1 MSGLF
6 GASAAGSS
14 KRTTSTTAP
23 MIASWRPQTAVEGLV
38 IPLVYGR
45 NRVSGNIIWAGN
57 LIAIPHTTYTQSGG
71 GGGGKGGGGGGGST
85 SSSTTYSYIM
95 AVIWGLCEGVIQKI
109 GAAWFDKNKVDA
121 YAAGVSL
128 GARPQSP
135 IGWLN
140 PPDDLGYYGLALAHN
155 PAADMGDNATLP
167 NWSFE
172 IYGLLPFAGETIPEA
187 NPAAIIPDILS
198 NPYYGAGL
206 AASKVADLTQFNN
219 YCVANGF
226 FLSPAFQEQKEARE
240 HLADL
245 LKLVNSEVFWSEGKL
260 NIVPMGD
267 EEVTGNGVTYIPNLT
282 PALDLNLNHF
292 LFSEGEEPVQM
303 TRKSIAECYNSV
315 SVEYL
320 NRDNA
325 YNTAIAEAKDLAAIE
340 AFGLRKMDAILA
352 HAITDGV
359 TAGKAANNILQY
371 ALYARNQYKFSLG
384 IIASTFHPLDWV
396 TLTYPPLGLNQLPVR
411 ILSITESDDFSFEIE
426 AVEWPVG
433 TAHAALYPHQGGSAY
448 ELNFNADPGNINP
461 PVIFEPP
468 ALLTD
473 MGFEVWVA
481 GSGGPLWGGA
491 EVWISLDDAT
501 YKRYGR
507 IVNPARTGRLLAQL
521 DTLVGFFQGGG
532 FLLDRFFDEGG
543 ILDVD
548 LSESRGELLAATA
561 EEADK
566 LTTLCYVDGEMLAY
580 EEAEL
585 LDSYKYRLTGLRR
598 GAYGSPITDHS
609 INSRFARL
617 DGAVFKYP
625 FVADDIGQIIYLK
638 FLSFNIYGGALQALE
653 DVEAYQYE
661 IGGGALEALLPDV
674 TNLIGFYQ
682 TGQMILKWDCAED
695 PLNDYRQMEYEV
707 RRGATFNTAQIMAR
721 VKDKEYVARGDGFY
735 WVAARTKYTY
745 STPATIEIA
754 NSFIVANV
762 VVTHDEKAD
771 GWPGT
776 LSGGVFVDDLGF
788 LEITGSPEGY
798 YTIPTGHRVDLGA
811 PKVCNLSFALDAKFI
826 DPTESIDAAPDWDA
840 IVDFDGNVAGL
851 ASCKVQVRTSQDG
864 STWGDWQDLFP
875 GQYVFQVVDIRLVL
889 LAPNPPITPV
899 IMGFA
904 FTVDMPDRVDV
915 GNGITC
921 PAGGLDVT
929 YETPFQTDPPNVQI
943 TVLNPDPDD
952 KVTVI
957 GSSKTT
963 FHVAITNGGSGVERT
978 INWLAQGY

>member
-23 MIASWRPQTAVEGLV
+23 MIASWRPQTAVEGGV
-38 IPLVYGR
+38 IALVYGR
-45 NRVSGNIIWAGN
+45 NRISANIIYAGN

-71 GGGGKGGGGGGGST
+71 GGGGKGGGGGSSST
-85 SSSTTYSYIM
+85 SSNTTYSYIM
-95 AVIWGLCEGVIQKI
+95 EVIWGLCEGLIQKI

-121 YAAGVSL
+121 FAGGVSL

-135 IGWLN
+135 IGWLIS
-140 PPDDLGYYGLALAHN
+140 PYDLGYYGLALAHN
-155 PAADMGDNATLP
+155 PAADMGDNASLP

-172 IYGLLPFAGETIPEA
+172 IYGLLPFNGETIPEA
-187 NPAAIIPDILS
+187 NPAAIIPDFLS
-198 NPYYGAGL
+198 NLYYGAGL
-206 AASKVADLTQFNN
+206 AAAKIASLTQFSN

-226 FLSPAFQEQKEARE
+226 FLSPALQEQKEARE

-267 EEVTGNGVTYIPNLT
+267 EEVVGNGVTFTPNLT
-282 PALDLNLNHF
+282 PVLDLDLNDF

-303 TRKSIAECYNSV
+303 TRKSIAECYNSI
-315 SVEYL
+315 SLEYL
-320 NRDNA
+320 NRDNS
-325 YNTAIAEAKDLAAIE
+325 YNTAIAEAKDQAAIE
-340 AFGLRKMDAILA
+340 AFGLRKLDTILA

-371 ALYARNQYKFSLG
+371 SLYARNQYKFSLG
-384 IIASTFHPLDWV
+384 VIASILDPLDWV
-396 TLTYPPLGLNQLPVR
+396 TLTYAPLGLNQLPVR
-411 ILSITESDDFSFEIE
+411 IFSITESDDLSFEIE

-448 ELNFNADPGNINP
+448 EANFNADPGNINP

-468 ALLTD
+468 ALVTNF
-473 MGFEVWVA
+473 GFEVWIA
-481 GSGGPLWGGA
+481 ASGGSLWGGA
-491 EVWISLDDAT
+491 EVWISIDNAT

-507 IVNPARTGRLLAQL
+507 IINPARTGKLRTGLPAGSDPDQVNTLA
-521 DTLVGFFQGGG
+521 
-532 FLLDRFFDEGG
+532 
-543 ILDVD
+543 VD
-548 LSESRGELLAATA
+548 LTESRGELLPASQ

-566 LTTLCYVDGEMLAY
+566 FIPLCYVDGELVAY
-580 EEAEL
+580 RDAAL
-585 LDSYKYRLTGLRR
+585 VDTNKYDLTYLRR
-598 GAYGSPITDHS
+598 GLYGT
-609 INSRFARL
+609 INGAHPANAQFARI

-653 DVEAYQYE
+653 DVEPYQHE

-674 TNLIGFYQ
+674 TNLIGFFRA
-682 TGQMILKWDCAED
+682 GQMVLKWDCDED
-695 PLNDYRQMEYEV
+695 PLDDYRQMEYEI
-707 RRGATFNTAQIMAR
+707 RRGAAFNTAEVLAR

-776 LSGGVFVDDLGF
+776 LSGGVFIDGLGF
-788 LEITGSPEGY
+788 LEITGSAEGY
-798 YTIPTGHRVDLGA
+798 YTIPTAHRVDLGA
-811 PKVCNLSFALDAKFI
+811 PKVCNLSYALDAKFI

-851 ASCKVQVRTSQDG
+851 ASCLVQVRLSQDG
-864 STWGDWQDLFP
+864 STWGAWQDLFP
-875 GQYVFQVVDIRLVL
+875 GQYVFQAVDIRLVL

-929 YETPFQTDPPNVQI
+929 YATAFQSDPPNVQI

-952 KVTVI
+952 KVTVT